1 MWPLSAF
8 SIIGRK
14 ARVQRY
20 TPPQQMLNVRSHS
33 SRSATTKL
41 EPPPMPTLLNSRWT
55 LSVSCCLATS
65 PWKRST
71 AALSETS
78 RRCVVIR
85 RPCGRRSCRQSRSV
99 SARPLAET
107 SHIAMLTPSATSW
120 RTSSRPMPEPPPVTT
135 AIRPARSFIT
145 YPWLERPDLH
155 LAELQVARAVLQRD
169 VSRGRQPVVCDVDR
183 LLAVQDDHEV
193 VALRGDLVGVPLA
206 RGLGHRNDGGNVDDR
221 AGAVLRIGA
230 LVEDVDLVADRRVDL
245 RGVLA
250 ADEDAAVHVLVDPE
264 LGVDLEVLV
273 LVLGDEIGGILA
285 LELVGHDRAA
295 LDPPVG
301 GAHAGEVTHAL
312 AVHDGGPSR
321 ILRIRHTTHQRDARN
336 NGNDTLSHDVSPSWL
351 TLHLLQKV

>member
-1 MWPLSAF
+1 
-8 SIIGRK
+8 
-14 ARVQRY
+14 
-20 TPPQQMLNVRSHS
+20 MLKVRSHS

-41 EPPPMPTLLNSRWT
+41 EPPPMPALLNSRWI
-55 LSVSCCLATS
+55 LSVSCWRATS

-99 SARPLAET
+99 SASPDTET

-135 AIRPARSFIT
+135 AIRPARSFIASLS
-145 YPWLERPDLH
+145 LERPDLD
-155 LAELQVARAVLQRD
+155 LAELDHARAVLERD
-169 VSRGRQPVVCDVDR
+169 RSGGEQAVVGDVDG

-206 RGLGHRNDGGNVDDR
+206 RGLGHRNDGGHVDDR
-221 AGAVLRIGA
+221 PGAVLRIGA

-250 ADEDAAVHVLVDPE
+250 ADKDAAVHVLVGPE

-273 LVLGDEIGGILA
+273 LLLGDEIGRVLA

-301 GAHAGEVTHAL
+301 RAHAGEVTHAL
-312 AVHDGGPSR
+312 AVDDGGPS
-321 ILRIRHTTHQRDARN
+321 
-336 NGNDTLSHDVSPSWL
+336 W
-351 TLHLLQKV
+351 

>member
-14 ARVQRY
+14 ARVHRY

-41 EPPPMPTLLNSRWT
+41 EPPPMPALLNSRWT
-55 LSVSCCLATS
+55 LSVSCWRATS

-71 AALSETS
+71 AGLSETS
-78 RRCVVIR
+78 RICLVILK
-85 RPCGRRSCRQSRSV
+85 PCGRRSCRQSRSV
-99 SARPLAET
+99 SARPLTET
-107 SHIAMLTPSATSW
+107 SHMAMLTPSATSW

-145 YPWLERPDLH
+145 YPWLERPDLD
-155 LAELQVARAVLQRD
+155 LAELHHARAVLERD
-169 VSRGRQPVVCDVDR
+169 RPGGEQAVIGDIDR

-206 RGLGHRNDGGNVDDR
+206 RGLGHRNDGGNVDDG
-221 AGAVLRIGA
+221 AGAVLGIGT
-230 LVEDVDLVADRRVDL
+230 LVENVDLVAQRRVDL

-250 ADEDAAVHVLVDPE
+250 ADEDAAVHVLVGPE

-273 LVLGDEIGGILA
+273 RLLGDEIGRVLA

-295 LDPPVG
+295 LDPPVR
-301 GAHAGEVTHAL
+301 GADTGEIAHAL
-312 AVHDGGPSR
+312 AVDDGGPPWFLSDR
-321 ILRIRHTTHQRDARN
+321 RSPHQRPKER
-336 NGNDTLSHDVSPSWL
+336 
-351 TLHLLQKV
+351 

>member
-1 MWPLSAF
+1 
-8 SIIGRK
+8 
-14 ARVQRY
+14 
-20 TPPQQMLNVRSHS
+20 MLKVRSHS

-41 EPPPMPTLLNSRWT
+41 EPPPMPALLNSRWI
-55 LSVSCCLATS
+55 LSVSCWRATS

-71 AALSETS
+71 AGLSETS
-78 RRCVVIR
+78 RMCVVIR

-99 SARPLAET
+99 SASPDTET

-145 YPWLERPDLH
+145 FLSSERPDLD
-155 LAELQVARAVLQRD
+155 LAELQVARAVLQRH
-169 VSRGRQPVVCDVDR
+169 VARGRQAVVGHVDR

-206 RGLGHRNDGGNVDDR
+206 RGLGHRHHGGDIDDR
-221 AGAVLRIGA
+221 AGAVLGVGT

-245 RGVLA
+245 RGILA
-250 ADEDAAVHVLVDPE
+250 ADEDAAVHVLVGPE

-273 LVLGDEIGGILA
+273 LLLGDEIGRVLA

-301 GAHAGEVTHAL
+301 RADTGEIAHAL
-312 AVHDGGPSR
+312 AVDDGGPPG
-321 ILRIRHTTHQRDARN
+321 ILRHGRSPHQRPKERYARN
-336 NGNDTLSHDVSPSWL
+336 ECNDTLHVSLPLL
-351 TLHLLQKV
+351 TTSSLSKD

>member
-14 ARVQRY
+14 ARVHRY
-20 TPPQQMLNVRSHS
+20 TPPKQMLNVRSHS

-41 EPPPMPTLLNSRWT
+41 EPPPMPALLNSRWT
-55 LSVSCCLATS
+55 LSVSCWRATS

-71 AALSETS
+71 ADLSETS

-85 RPCGRRSCRQSRSV
+85 NPCGRRSCRQSRSV

-107 SHIAMLTPSATSW
+107 SHRAMLTPSATSW

-155 LAELQVARAVLQRD
+155 LAELQRARSILQADVAGGREAV
-169 VSRGRQPVVCDVDR
+169 VGDVDR
-183 LLAVQDDHEV
+183 LLAVQDDHEM

-206 RGLGHRNDGGNVDDR
+206 RGLGHRDHLGDVDDGAR
-221 AGAVLRIGA
+221 AVARVGT
-230 LVEDVDLVADRRVDL
+230 LVEDVDLVAQRRVDL
-245 RGVLA
+245 RRILA
-250 ADEDAAVHVLVDPE
+250 ADEDAAVHVLVGPE
-264 LGVDLEVLV
+264 FGVDLEVLV

-285 LELVGHDRAA
+285 VELVRDDR
-295 LDPPVG
+295 
-301 GAHAGEVTHAL
+301 
-312 AVHDGGPSR
+312 R
-321 ILRIRHTTHQRDARN
+321 
-336 NGNDTLSHDVSPSWL
+336 
-351 TLHLLQKV
+351 